1 MKVIICGI
9 VYTVEHVPV
18 IDEGVEGIVQGQIH
32 YSQGKI
38 LIKDGLPKQIEEE
51 VLMHEMIHGIL
62 NHIGKSELAEDETF
76 VQGLAN
82 GIYNSSLIFYSLGGK
97 RK

>member
-1 MKVIICGI
+1 MQVTICGI
-9 VYTVEHVPV
+9 DYMIERVTV

-51 VLMHEMIHGIL
+51 VLTHEIVHGIL
-62 NHIGKSELAEDETF
+62 NHIGESELAENETF

-82 GIYNSSLIFYSLGGK
+82 GIYNSGLLLNLEEGK
-97 RK
+97 

>member
-1 MKVIICGI
+1 MQVTICGI
-9 VYTVEHVPV
+9 DYTIERVPV

-51 VLMHEMIHGIL
+51 VLIHEIVHGIL
-62 NHIGKSELAEDETF
+62 NHIGESELAENETF

-82 GIYNSSLIFYSLGGK
+82 GIYNSSLRLTRGE
-97 RK
+97 